1 MEEIQQQ
8 LSSLRKKSR
17 CAGDDKF
24 FYPLSEVEELLTT
37 NQIKA
42 CMSSIPVLS
51 GNDRDLFR
59 YATIVRETNV
69 KTFAI
74 LLLNGHSKHI
84 LEFLFRREADSR
96 IPHTEEG
103 LDFLPP
109 LIARAFVERQ
119 WQFHPVIFGKGDI
132 HRELQKPEILPFLEE
147 EIVGQGGF
155 GKVWKVKLYSTCQK
169 LVTESSEPR
178 NDVQIARKEL
188 SEGDDGSRE
197 IAILDLLQ
205 TLHHPNIVEFLGS
218 YMHHGV
224 RNLLFP
230 FMSMDL
236 KNLLTEAPSI
246 DPHLIYCGMYGLA
259 DALSKVHNFTL
270 KDEHF
275 EVIKTGYHHD
285 LRPANIL
292 VNDGI
297 FMLADFGLSKLK
309 PDDQDSKSR
318 LRGGHDDYLG
328 PEAFNEVDLTNGTVG
343 RALDVWAFGCILAE
357 VASFIERRSVE
368 EFRATRKATHGDRLS
383 ITDNAFHL
391 DNKIRP
397 SVDRWL
403 ADLIQCPR
411 DKQVP
416 ELVKLARVMLNP
428 NSYKRKSISAV
439 TPSLAL
445 LALLSKVEAVVSRF
459 EDISYNKNC
468 RKEDFNIIL
477 LLEQK
482 RFEAWKSAFH
492 RLHQDE
498 KMKSIDA
505 VLDNLTKLQL
515 VLQSDG
521 VAAQASSSCPP
532 QTREPLNDIWK
543 TVDLVWATLA
553 EEARMRMHELWSRA
567 VCDIQDIDILA
578 AIFRASKPERYRLVG
593 SNAAMRYMSSI
604 ISDSISEGGRS
615 RYIDSGAVDIDE
627 TSSTASLNIEN
638 VSLIEDKLRA
648 MGHYTRRE
656 GMTLTAV
663 RVMIE
668 WKEYDIRWKDGTADK
683 LRGTMDALVNLL
695 DPKMTSRPGVA
706 KERLLDCLGYF
717 HEPHNYRFGFI
728 YPLDR
733 LNACNT
739 TSNHRLY
746 SMNTIIRLTDPD
758 VTDTVRPDLG
768 EIFLLAKDLS
778 SCLLVLHD
786 ARWFHKN
793 ISSHHVI
800 VFSPSTEEVH
810 QHIASAVLAGFNDG
824 REEASGYTLGP
835 KQEFPHYQHPLY
847 RQGTPFRISFDYFA
861 LGIVLLE
868 LGLWRPISMLRDDH
882 SDIHSAEEFRNKLLI
897 SYVPQLGEKM
907 GALYR
912 EAVRFC
918 LDVEAEIQ
926 PAQEGMHAEHSVAA
940 RELFR
945 VKVVE
950 PLSRCFA

>member
-1 MEEIQQQ
+1 
-8 LSSLRKKSR
+8 
-17 CAGDDKF
+17 
-24 FYPLSEVEELLTT
+24 
-37 NQIKA
+37 
-42 CMSSIPVLS
+42 MSSIPVLS
-51 GNDRDLFR
+51 GNERDLFR

-74 LLLNGHSKHI
+74 LLLNGHSTHI
-84 LEFLFRREADSR
+84 LELLFRREADSR
-96 IPHTEEG
+96 IPYTEQG
-103 LDFLPP
+103 LYFLP
-109 LIARAFVERQ
+109 LLVARTFVERQ
-119 WQFHPVIFGKGDI
+119 WEFHPD
-132 HRELQKPEILPFLEE
+132 
-147 EIVGQGGF
+147 
-155 GKVWKVKLYSTCQK
+155 VK
-169 LVTESSEPR
+169 
-178 NDVQIARKEL
+178 IARKEL
-188 SEGDDGSRE
+188 SDGDDGSKE
-197 IAILDLLQ
+197 SAILDLLQ
-205 TLHHPNIVEFLGS
+205 TLHYPNIVEFLGS

-224 RNLLFP
+224 HNLLFSL
-230 FMSMDL
+230 MSMDL
-236 KNLLTEAPSI
+236 KKLLTEVPSI

-270 KDEHF
+270 KDGDI
-275 EVIKTGYHHD
+275 EVTKIGYHHD

-328 PEAFNEVDLTNGTVG
+328 PEAFNEVDLINGTVG
-343 RALDVWAFGCILAE
+343 RAMDVWAFGCILAQ

-368 EFRATRKATHGDRLS
+368 EFRATRKETHGGVFSR
-383 ITDNAFHL
+383 TDNAFHL
-391 DNKIRP
+391 DNKIKP

-403 ADLIQCPR
+403 ADLIQSPG
-411 DKQVP
+411 DKQVR
-416 ELVKLARVMLNP
+416 ELVELARVMLNP
-428 NSYKRKSISAV
+428 NPWTRKPISAV
-439 TPSLAL
+439 TSSLAL
-445 LALLSKVEAVVSRF
+445 LALLSKVEAVVSHF
-459 EDISYNKNC
+459 EDISYDRNC

-482 RFEAWKSAFH
+482 RFEAWKLAFD
-492 RLHQDE
+492 RLHQDD
-498 KMKSIDA
+498 KLKNINA

-515 VLQSDG
+515 VLRSDG
-521 VAAQASSSCPP
+521 VAAQASSGCPP

-553 EEARMRMHELWSRA
+553 EEARMRMYELWSRA

-578 AIFRASKPERYRLVG
+578 AICRASKPERYRLVG
-593 SNAAMRYMSSI
+593 SNAAMRYMSCI
-604 ISDSISEGGRS
+604 ISESISEGGRS
-615 RYIDSGAVDIDE
+615 RRKG
-627 TSSTASLNIEN
+627 
-638 VSLIEDKLRA
+638 KMRA
-648 MGHYTRRE
+648 
-656 GMTLTAV
+656 
-663 RVMIE
+663 MIE
-668 WKEYDIRWKDGTADK
+668 WKEYDTRWQDGPGDK
-683 LRGTMDALVNLL
+683 LRGQWMHWNDFLTAWATFMSHAIFGSAL
-695 DPKMTSRPGVA
+695 
-706 KERLLDCLGYF
+706 
-717 HEPHNYRFGFI
+717 

-733 LNACNT
+733 LNACNA

-746 SMNTIIRLTDPD
+746 SMNNIIRLTDPD

-786 ARWFHKN
+786 AGWFHRN

-800 VFSPSTEEVH
+800 VFSPSTEEVY

-835 KQEFPHYQHPLY
+835 KQEFPHYQQPLY
-847 RQGTPFRISFDYFA
+847 RQGTPFRLSFDYFG

-868 LGLWRPISMLRDDH
+868 LGLWRPISLLKDDH

-918 LDVEAEIQ
+918 LDAEAELQ
-926 PAQEGMHAEHSVAA
+926 SAQEGAHTERSGFA
-940 RELFR
+940 RDLFK